1 MILPHLCSLLSHTLP
16 LLSVLFVQAEMFR
29 GAAGQY
35 RLMATRLEERIR
47 THRNLMMQE
56 VWKDKAVRE
65 NEIAIF
71 SKFFVDNYK
80 VILTAQGEMKYF
92 PPGAAVKMWKKQK
105 KLIPNEID
113 QPEIDRGDII
123 KLMDEFA

>member
-1 MILPHLCSLLSHTLP
+1 
-16 LLSVLFVQAEMFR
+16 MFR

-56 VWKDKAVRE
+56 SWKDKSVRE
-65 NEIAIF
+65 NEIATF

-80 VILTAQGEMKYF
+80 IILTAQGEMKYF
-92 PPGAAVKMWKKQK
+92 PPGAAAKMWKKEK
-105 KLIPNEID
+105 KLLPNEID
-113 QPEIDRGDII
+113 QPEIDRGDIS
-123 KLMDEFA
+123 KLMGEFL

>member
-1 MILPHLCSLLSHTLP
+1 MLPFSFLLVSFSP
-16 LLSVLFVQAEMFR
+16 GLLNLLTKQAEMFR

-56 VWKDKAVRE
+56 SWKDKKVRQD
-65 NEIAIF
+65 EITNF
-71 SKFFVDNYK
+71 STFFIENYK
-80 VILTAQGEMKYF
+80 IILTEQSEMKYF
-92 PPGAAVKMWKKQK
+92 PPGAAAAQWKRQK

-113 QPEIDRGDII
+113 QPEIDRGDIS
-123 KLMDEFA
+123 KLVGEFA